1 MTGQRASTERSP
13 ATEHAAVRRIRE
25 RATAVRNEEV
35 ETAITKLDAGGEVSE
50 ADREAVERLADRLVE
65 RLLAVPEESLR
76 AAAAADDEETVET
89 GLELFG

>member
-13 ATEHAAVRRIRE
+13 NTEHEAVERIRE

-35 ETAITKLDAGGEVSE
+35 ETALVKLDSDGDVSE
-50 ADREAVERLADRLVE
+50 ADREAVERLADRLVD
-65 RLLAVPEESLR
+65 RLLTVPEESLR

-89 GLELFG
+89 ALELFG